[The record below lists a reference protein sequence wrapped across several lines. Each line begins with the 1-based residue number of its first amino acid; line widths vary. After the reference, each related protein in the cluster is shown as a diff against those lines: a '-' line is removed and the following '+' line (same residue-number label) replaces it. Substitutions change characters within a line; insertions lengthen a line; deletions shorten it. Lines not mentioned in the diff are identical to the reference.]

1 MTDKPISGDAL
12 EDDFYEDDLV
22 AASASEEE
30 EEEAEQQ
37 TTTTPSKTSKKR
49 KAKKEK
55 AKRKR
60 ARQDPF
66 NDIVHIFKSDPA
78 TQCAY
83 VHDRQRLAL
92 SKLSNIELDE
102 QMLPEAQFV
111 NNDNFKQSEHTLD
124 TLPNYV
130 KFGVMRHSK
139 LIKAPE
145 AKATPMVLVLTHAA
159 VRAADLARA
168 LKPLQSETHKIAKLF
183 AKHLKVEEQVD
194 FLNRQPIHIGVG
206 TPNRIKL
213 LVEQGHLKLDA
224 LELVVVDTEKNAKQF
239 NVFENDAVRGD
250 LYSFLGTYVAPRA
263 QEKQTKIAL
272 F

>member
-1 MTDKPISGDAL
+1 MADKPISGDAL

-30 EEEAEQQ
+30 EADEQ
-37 TTTTPSKTSKKR
+37 TTAPSKTSKKR
-49 KAKKEK
+49 KAKKERV
-55 AKRKR
+55 KRKR

-66 NDIVHIFKSDPA
+66 NDIVHIFKADPA

-83 VHDRQRLAL
+83 VHDRQRTAL
-92 SKLSNIELDE
+92 SKLSTIELDE
-102 QMLPEAQFV
+102 QTLPESQFV
-111 NNDNFKQSEHTLD
+111 NNDNFKQTEHTLD

-168 LKPLQSETHKIAKLF
+168 LRPLQSESHKIAKLF

-206 TPNRIKL
+206 TPNRVKL
-213 LVEQGHLKLDA
+213 LVEQGKKA
-224 LELVVVDTEKNAKQF
+224 ISFQPRNKSSNRIMMYRS
-239 NVFENDAVRGD
+239 FEVGCLRIGCRG
-250 LYSFLGTYVAPRA
+250 Y
-263 QEKQTKIAL
+263 
-272 F
+272 

>member
-12 EDDFYEDDLV
+12 EDDFYEDDLI
-22 AASASEEE
+22 AASASASE

-37 TTTTPSKTSKKR
+37 TTTPPSKTSKKR

-66 NDIVHIFKSDPA
+66 NDVVHIFKSDPA

-92 SKLSNIELDE
+92 PKLSTIELDE

-168 LKPLQSETHKIAKLF
+168 LKPLQSESHKIAKLF

-213 LVEQGHLKLDA
+213 LVEQGKKD
-224 LELVVVDTEKNAKQF
+224 
-239 NVFENDAVRGD
+239 G
-250 LYSFLGTYVAPRA
+250 S
-263 QEKQTKIAL
+263 L
-272 F
+272 FQSGRK